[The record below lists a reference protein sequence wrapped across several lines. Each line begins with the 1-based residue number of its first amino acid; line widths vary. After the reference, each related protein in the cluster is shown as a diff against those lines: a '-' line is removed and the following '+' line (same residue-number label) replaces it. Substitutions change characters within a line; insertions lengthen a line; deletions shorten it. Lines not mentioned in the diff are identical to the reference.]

1 MPNRFQR
8 ELAIRNGITAG
19 RRWSWQTSRGRRVP
33 VELRICGDADL
44 FVTQNEILSQPAQRA
59 FAVLDA
65 AGAWRRLAREY
76 LAAAEQER
84 ARACKRAAYDH
95 LSSAIRARRE
105 AVAPF
110 VLEAAE

>member
-8 ELAIRNGITAG
+8 ELANRNGIIAG
-19 RRWSWQTSRGRRVP
+19 RRWSWQTSRGRRIP
-33 VELRICGDADL
+33 VELRTCGDANM
-44 FVTQNEILSQPAQRA
+44 FVTHNEILSPPAQRA

-76 LAAAEQER
+76 LAAGEQDR
-84 ARACKRAAYDH
+84 ARACKRAAYDY

-105 AVAPF
+105 AEAFCV
-110 VLEAAE
+110 VEAAE